1 MSKFN
6 LPDSDSDLVKIFL
19 AVIRV
24 DLQEPSA
31 ADPSTQRG
39 ADITLAVNV
48 PLGKARD
55 IDARQGQLDEDTKEL
70 ELRAKQYF
78 QQVVKDFTIV
88 DYGLFA

>member
-6 LPDSDSDLVKIFL
+6 LPESESDLVKIFL

-24 DLQEPSA
+24 DLQEPSG
-31 ADPSTQRG
+31 ADPSVHSG
-39 ADITLAVNV
+39 AYITLAVNV

-78 QQVVKDFTIV
+78 QQAVKDFTLGDCGRV
-88 DYGLFA
+88 G